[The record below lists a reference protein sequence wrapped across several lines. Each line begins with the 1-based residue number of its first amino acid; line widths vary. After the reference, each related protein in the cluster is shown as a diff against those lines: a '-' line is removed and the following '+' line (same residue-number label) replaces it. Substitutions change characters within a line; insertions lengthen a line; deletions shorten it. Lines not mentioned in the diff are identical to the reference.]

1 MKPTFFATPEAFRAW
16 LEKSHTRADELL
28 VGFWKK
34 SSGKPSMTY
43 AEALDEVLCVGW
55 IDGVRAGGEHSHTI
69 RFTPRKA
76 VSKWSAINVKHVK
89 RLIAAGRMKSAGLK
103 AYEARGEKAGL
114 NYSYETRRP
123 FDAASAAA
131 FKADTKAWAFFAAQ
145 PPGYQRIAT
154 WWAMNAKQEATRAR
168 RLGTLI
174 ADSAAGR
181 RLARASKPAKSAQKR
196 AKS

>member
-1 MKPTFFATPEAFRAW
+1 MTTKPRFFATPAEFRAW
-16 LEKSHTRADELL
+16 LEKNHATVDELL

-55 IDGVRAGGEHSHTI
+55 IDGVRRGGDDHHTI

-76 VSKWSAINVKHVK
+76 KSKWSAINVNHVK
-89 RLIAAGRMKSAGLK
+89 RLIAAKRLKPEGRK
-103 AYEARGEKAGL
+103 AYEARGSKAGL

-123 FDAASAAA
+123 FDPVL
-131 FKADTKAWAFFAAQ
+131 KAKFEANAKAWTFFTSQ
-145 PPGYQRIAT
+145 PPGYQRVAL
-154 WWAMNAKQEATRAR
+154 WWVMNAKREETRLK
-168 RLGTLI
+168 RLATLI

-181 RLARASKPAKSAQKR
+181 RLAGASGKAPVKD
-196 AKS
+196 